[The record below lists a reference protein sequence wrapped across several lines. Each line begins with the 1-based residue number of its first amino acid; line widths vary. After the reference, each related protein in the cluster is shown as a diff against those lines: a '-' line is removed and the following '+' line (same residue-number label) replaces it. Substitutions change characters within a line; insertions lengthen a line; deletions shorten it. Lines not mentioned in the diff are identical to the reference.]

1 MQVRITMAVNDISIK
16 VNIGDRVYPLRI
28 QATEEEYVR
37 KAAKLL
43 NEKMVF
49 FNNNFS
55 VKDKIDG
62 LAMAAL
68 EFAVD
73 SLNKSNE
80 NIQYQQQPSSFEPIE
95 SELKRIEDILNS

>member
-1 MQVRITMAVNDISIK
+1 MANNDISIK
-16 VNIGDRVYPLRI
+16 INIGDRVYPLRI
-28 QATEEEYVR
+28 QAKEEEYVR

-43 NEKMVF
+43 NEKMGF
-49 FNNNFS
+49 FNSNFS

-73 SLNKSNE
+73 ALNKSNE
-80 NIQYQQQPSSFEPIE
+80 NIQYQHEVNDFSAIE
-95 SELKRIEDILNS
+95 NQLTKLESLLDNHQ

>member
-1 MQVRITMAVNDISIK
+1 MASNDISIK

-43 NEKMVF
+43 NEKMGF
-49 FNNNFS
+49 FNSNFS

-73 SLNKSNE
+73 ALNKSNE
-80 NIQYQQQPSSFEPIE
+80 NIQYQHQVPDFSQIETELNDIEQILQQ
-95 SELKRIEDILNS
+95 

>member
-1 MQVRITMAVNDISIK
+1 MASNDISIK

-28 QATEEEYVR
+28 QASEEEYVR

-43 NEKMVF
+43 NEKMGF
-49 FNNNFS
+49 FNSNFS

-73 SLNKSNE
+73 ALNKSNE
-80 NIQYQQQPSSFEPIE
+80 NIQYQHQMPDLSPIE
-95 SELKRIEDILNS
+95 TELKGIEEILQS

>member
-1 MQVRITMAVNDISIK
+1 MASNDISIK

-28 QATEEEYVR
+28 QASEEEYVR

-43 NEKMVF
+43 NEKMGF
-49 FNNNFS
+49 FNSNFS

-73 SLNKSNE
+73 ALNKSNE
-80 NIQYQQQPSSFEPIE
+80 NIQYQHQMPDLSSIE
-95 SELKRIEDILNS
+95 TELNGIEEILQS

>member
-1 MQVRITMAVNDISIK
+1 MANTDISIK
-16 VNIGDRVYPLRI
+16 INIGDRVYPLKI
-28 QATEEEYVR
+28 QAREEEYVR

-43 NEKMVF
+43 NEKMGF
-49 FNNNFS
+49 FNSNFS
-55 VKDKIDG
+55 VKDKVDG

-80 NIQYQQQPSSFEPIE
+80 NIQYKQQTIDFSPLDEQLTDIE
-95 SELKRIEDILNS
+95 HILNS

>member
-1 MQVRITMAVNDISIK
+1 MAANDISIK
-16 VNIGDRVYPLRI
+16 INIGDRVYPLRI
-28 QATEEEYVR
+28 QAKEEEYVR

-43 NEKMVF
+43 NEKMGF
-49 FNNNFS
+49 FNSNFS

-73 SLNKSNE
+73 ALNKSNE
-80 NIQYQQQPSSFEPIE
+80 SIDNQPETVDLKPIE
-95 SELKRIEDILNS
+95 DQISEIETILNP

>member
-1 MQVRITMAVNDISIK
+1 MAASDISIK
-16 VNIGDRVYPLRI
+16 INIGDRVYPLKISAR
-28 QATEEEYVR
+28 EEEYVR

-43 NEKMVF
+43 NEKMGF
-49 FNNNFS
+49 FNSNFS
-55 VKDKIDG
+55 VKDKVDG

-80 NIQYQQQPSSFEPIE
+80 NIQYKQQTLDFSPVEDQLTEIE
-95 SELKRIEDILNS
+95 HILKS